1 MRIKTFLAIIL
12 IIFGICPKIF
22 AYDIPQPTSEFYVN
36 DFADVLDYETESY
49 IITKG
54 KQLEAVSDAQ
64 IAVVTIT
71 SLDGAPLDDFSY
83 DLANEWGIGSEEK
96 DNGVLILLTIEER
109 RVKVEVG
116 RGLEGA
122 INDAKAG
129 RFIDDYALES
139 FKADDFSTGIYNL
152 YNAVLNEI
160 LTEYNI
166 ENIDVEVPEK
176 QNDGVL
182 SELIMVIIFIILI
195 IFFGRGRR
203 GGGRGSGFGGGVYR
217 GGFFGHTF
225 GRGFGGGSGFGGSSG
240 GGGSFGGG
248 GASRG
253 F

>member
-1 MRIKTFLAIIL
+1 M
-12 IIFGICPKIF
+12 
-22 AYDIPQPTSEFYVN
+22 
-36 DFADVLDYETESY
+36 
-49 IITKG
+49 
-54 KQLEAVSDAQ
+54 
-64 IAVVTIT
+64 
-71 SLDGAPLDDFSY
+71 
-83 DLANEWGIGSEEK
+83 
-96 DNGVLILLTIEER
+96 
-109 RVKVEVG
+109 G

-166 ENIDVEVPEK
+166 ENIDIEIPEK
-176 QNDGVL
+176 QNDNVL